1 MTPDEDNESIGLLTE
16 PVPAEKP
23 RKEAPTVAPKP
34 IVREEPVVSGKL
46 QLLAVDVSEVEIA
59 AGSQSSIS
67 VVAKSTEPSKK
78 SVTLAVEKAS
88 FSAYPGEGAE
98 WRAWCSVS
106 GKKKEEL
113 FKQST
118 KFNVELEQ
126 NVPVPLLIEVE
137 APVGVRYK
145 DRIDIRVTAAWKGE
159 DLPSAT
165 LKLSWITRQALLA
178 IKTFRGYEREVA
190 DSLATKAEDA
200 PGTIFSLM
208 VPSAMR
214 GYVFVEGM
222 SFEGVNDML
231 KGIRKARGLVKGE
244 TSLKEVE
251 PLLEPKVTVEGFVEG
266 AIVELVSGPFKGEK
280 ARVKRIDQEKEQ
292 ITVELIEAV
301 VPIPVT
307 VRGDNVRMV
316 EKGGGN

>member
-1 MTPDEDNESIGLLTE
+1 MTQKENPDSIGLLPGGETE
-16 PVPAEKP
+16 EKP
-23 RKEAPTVAPKP
+23 RKEPVTEKIEPP
-34 IVREEPVVSGKL
+34 REPQVPAGEIE
-46 QLLAVDVSEVEIA
+46 LLPADVTEASVA
-59 AGSQSSIS
+59 AGSQSAIS
-67 VVAKSTEPSKK
+67 VLARTSGSDKDSIVV
-78 SVTLAVEKAS
+78 SVDWAATS
-88 FSAYPGEGAE
+88 SNPGGGAE
-98 WRAWCSVS
+98 WRAWIRTSPR
-106 GKKKEEL
+106 KKDEL
-113 FKQST
+113 FT
-118 KFNVELEQ
+118 KTAQFKVKLEPG
-126 NVPVPLLIEVE
+126 VPASLLLEVE
-137 APVGVRYK
+137 APVGVRYR
-145 DRIDIRVTAAWKGE
+145 DRVDLTLTASWTPRGPAV
-159 DLPSAT
+159 ST
-165 LKLSWITRQALLA
+165 LKLSWVTRQALLA

-190 DSLATKAEDA
+190 DSLTSKAEDS

-222 SFEGVNDML
+222 SFDGVSDML

-316 EKGGGN
+316 EKGGS